1 MRAANMTARVAN
13 EVELHWQLHHPAILE
28 LYNYFEDSNYVYLVM
43 EFCQNG
49 ELFKYMQRRHGRI
62 TEPEVR
68 RIMITVVKG
77 LQYLHHNGIIHRDLK
92 LSNIL
97 ITNDYECVIQISD

>member
-1 MRAANMTARVAN
+1 MTARVAN

-28 LYNYFEDSNYVYLVM
+28 LYNYFEDSHYVYLVM

-68 RIMITVVKG
+68 RIMITIVKG
-77 LQYLHHNGIIHRDLK
+77 MQYLHNNGIIHRDLK

-97 ITNDYECVIQISD
+97 ITNDYECVYYISD